1 MKTLKTLLGTAV
13 ATVGAIALT
22 GQQAAAFDMLENGTA
37 FTLFLECLNDGV
49 GLVVDSDKADAY
61 GWQYAIDSFNDGT
74 HVGGV
79 GGDYEIYGMAV
90 LETESEI
97 WVTVNANTPLLGH
110 YFNGAADKNVG
121 WGDLFVDLDG
131 TNFENASNNG
141 DLFGV
146 RFAGTNDSGVGDTGV
161 YSGIGT
167 ESVASDNSGF
177 SSLSSHDNLVENS
190 YGGTASLGDLNVD
203 PNNIYYGEHLNDNVI
218 AYGQR
223 EGGITY
229 RTEQELASMGYN
241 GSQFSGSDT
250 IAFSF
255 NKSSIGLNNPS
266 EEVPEPF
273 SMAALGA
280 VGIGLMKRK
289 MRKRAVAK

>member
-13 ATVGAIALT
+13 ATAGAIALT
-22 GQQAAAFDMLENGTA
+22 GQQAAAFEMLENGTA

-61 GWQYAIDSFNDGT
+61 GWQYAIDSVNDGT

-97 WVTVNANTPLLGH
+97 WVTLNANTPLLGH
-110 YFNGAADKNVG
+110 YFSGAADNNVG

-131 TNFENASNNG
+131 VNFESASNDG
-141 DLFGV
+141 SLYGV
-146 RFAGTNDSGVGDTGV
+146 KFAGTNDSGVSGTGV
-161 YSGIGT
+161 YSSIGT
-167 ESVASDNSGF
+167 ESVASSNSGF
-177 SSLSSHDNLVENS
+177 SSLSSHDNTVENS

-203 PNNIYYGEHLNDNVI
+203 PNSIYYGEHLNDNVI

-229 RTEQELASMGYN
+229 RTEQELAAMGYN
-241 GSQFSGSDT
+241 GNQFGGTDT

-255 NKSSIGLNNPS
+255 NKSSLGLNNPS

>member
-1 MKTLKTLLGTAV
+1 MKTLKTILATSA

-22 GQQAAAFDMLENGTA
+22 GQQAAAFDLLENGTA

-61 GWQYAIDSFNDGT
+61 GWQYAIDSVNDGT

-110 YFNGAADKNVG
+110 YFDGAADKNIG

-131 TNFENASNNG
+131 TNFESARDDG

-146 RFAGTNDSGVGDTGV
+146 KFAGTNDSGVGDTGV

-177 SSLSSHDNLVENS
+177 SSLSSHDNKVETD

-203 PNNIYYGEHLNDNVI
+203 PNNIYYGENLSDNVI

-229 RTEQELASMGYN
+229 RTERELAAMGYN
-241 GSQFSGSDT
+241 GNQFGGSDT

-255 NKSSIGLNNPS
+255 NKSSLGLNNPS

>member
-1 MKTLKTLLGTAV
+1 MKTLKTIL
-13 ATVGAIALT
+13 ATSAATIGAIALT
-22 GQQAAAFDMLENGTA
+22 GQQAGAFEMLKNGTA
-37 FTLFLECLNDGV
+37 FTLFLECLNDGI
-49 GLVVDSDKADAY
+49 GLVVDSDKADAS
-61 GWQYAIDSFNDGT
+61 GWQYAIDSVNDGT

-79 GGDYEIYGMAV
+79 GGDYEIYGMGV
-90 LETESEI
+90 LETDSEI

-110 YFNGAADKNVG
+110 YFRGARDNNVG

-131 TNFENASNNG
+131 VNFETARDDG

-146 RFAGTNDSGVGDTGV
+146 KFAGTNDSGVGDTGV

-167 ESVASDNSGF
+167 KSVARANSGY
-177 SSLSSHDNLVENS
+177 SSLRSHDNKVENS

-203 PNNIYYGEHLNDNVI
+203 SNNIYYGEHLNDNVI

-229 RTEQELASMGYN
+229 RTERELASMGYN
-241 GSQFSGSDT
+241 GSQFGGTDT

-255 NKSSIGLNNPS
+255 NKSSIGLENPS
-266 EEVPEPF
+266 EQVPEPF

-280 VGIGLMKRK
+280 VGFGLMKRK
-289 MRKRAVAK
+289 MRKRAAAK